1 MKTIITNN
9 GLNIMNQTRAD
20 GTVQYWIGYYGLA
33 YVPDENRVSEDDSTP
48 KDPLSANMTEL
59 TKTGDVIYNVF
70 QGAMTPVGL
79 DTDIGESAAYKLYN
93 ECMYTGSV
101 ISKYRY
107 VLDPETGANKLIV
120 FESVDEKGDPI
131 SGDVQPAGLR
141 KYTDYFGVG
150 AKKDTGVVAAVSEL
164 PIPAPLYYLGEP
176 SSWDAPIVTK
186 TEITNAYDA
195 LTDETRSE
203 NETPSHLITADTR
216 IISMSDQS
224 LPLPSVESETWS
236 DNTDKYSY
244 SASKIGDD
252 GYTYGDPVATFKYLK
267 QPWQYQS
274 VSNFNRFHAPANVNG
289 YAVDYEPA
297 CRNMALA
304 TKYFPISHY
313 DVISST
319 DDTHVANVKY
329 TLTVDLAD
337 IFSKVSR
344 QSTVYYNENGKAL
357 DPTKSEDKAEL
368 DSYNIGF
375 KFNRIGIY
383 AVPVTLHAY
392 NANTADN
399 QNCERHDIQMQIA
412 GNSKPR
418 LFAVMDLSAPVIL
431 SENGM
436 HKYEISFQ
444 LNVADTDV
452 VNESGIYYNLY
463 ESDAITWYKNQL
475 IANASAAEAV
485 TTLGVEL
492 NYLRQQIADL
502 SNGTNACGI
511 GDDGDRYA
519 LEGHTHNYM
528 KNIVDSTKAG
538 NGAVRGIDT
547 LDESTPIKIYK
558 TNGRAIVED
567 DQGVPHYKDDPD
579 STVPVLIESAN
590 AVVGDESMNLG
601 RDSATLGNRSINMSD
616 YGILGSTSSSTL
628 LMGGRGKTSFDKY
641 ADGHLAVAYAKNSII
656 NMHSGELEYVTES
669 LLLSSET
676 DSWIDGSVAKSIL
689 IGHNDV
695 SENYQVSPFSTKY
708 KSGRV
713 ADSILL
719 GRNEV
724 DSVVEFSSIAGEW
737 NYGSMQPIGKFT
749 AMSDMDAVYMNS
761 STDGY
766 GDEDD
771 IFASATYGSVHS
783 VNKTGSTNRIY
794 SGNRSEDGQTWIER
808 NVAHVYASGE
818 NIVVPHGTI
827 NSIMFGQNINNH
839 KIFDDRIGGFRT
851 ATALPVREVLTVDEF
866 NDKYGNPDRWPY
878 PSDDAIWNNQGQD
891 DMIIIGTGT
900 LNFLNGQGGT
910 PTTVSRDVKGVTLYV
925 SYSSYVW
932 GGGITC
938 GSKTGD
944 HDHDLTV
951 FGTNPEYY
959 SNLYSTPGHLKNM
972 IMLGDDLNAGYGSE
986 NSIIM
991 GDRSGTR
998 KIQYKNSFINTLGD
1012 DYGYVRDATT
1022 GPFGYFDNI
1031 WWIGHAETKQDW
1043 SGGTNS
1049 TSTTGHF
1056 IAAQQDSDDIRH
1068 KATFKDRF
1076 VFIGSDKKAYG
1087 FSYWYGVSHEG
1098 WDYISKRPNTL
1109 GWEYTFAD
1117 TYEPCKAPMIY
1128 TGGLALGGYGTQE
1141 CNFMLLKIGTSRYT
1155 MDDPTVDK
1163 TNIYK
1168 GFNTNNNLA
1177 TASIGEV
1184 RGSSYSYSKIIR
1196 STALG
1201 GPWTETAS
1209 NTTYLYRDY
1218 SERYFDDL
1226 AVGETSVSFRFDT
1239 DEVYD
1244 PDTPVTIS
1252 LYTVDTWAG
1261 GERDGTKICDMTVTI
1276 DGSTVTG
1283 TIDAAL
1289 AERARAC
1296 ITYRSYHTN
1305 GHAIYDYYNP
1315 SVQDEHHLM
1324 VDCPFAGM
1332 PLVVQDKQELDGTL
1346 HVGLGKTMPSAYG
1359 NKKFVSIATQ
1369 YVSSAKSVGF
1379 NIGGEFSGTP
1389 GFVGTDWEEG
1399 KETNVKYSAD
1409 PIDLVPGIRAG
1420 MDYHYEAVAS
1430 STSTTYQIHVDKLY
1444 LEVSMNYG
1452 YAVCVDCDFTSGNNV
1467 YVDPD
1472 TNENTIIC
1480 VDGKDHYGTPTY
1492 IWTTSASGNQTFA
1505 KLWHSTLGMEENS
1518 GTGTGG
1524 HLRNGASLTESIAP
1538 SQVYKVMP
1546 IEWSIETNTNYG
1558 AVGSSWRTGYASS
1571 FENVTT
1577 KEGIMLS

>member
-1 MKTIITNN
+1 MKTVITNN

-20 GTVQYWIGYYGLA
+20 GTVQYWIGYFGLA
-33 YVPDENRVSEDDSTP
+33 YVPDENRVSESNDAP
-48 KDPLSANMTEL
+48 LDPLSADMTEL
-59 TKTGDVIYNVF
+59 TKTGDVIYNLF

-79 DTDIGESAAYKLYN
+79 DTDIGESAAYNLFN

-101 ISKYRY
+101 ISKFRY

-120 FESVDEKGDPI
+120 LESVNEDGHPVEGDDIPY
-131 SGDVQPAGLR
+131 GLQ
-141 KYTDYFGVG
+141 KYSEYFGIG
-150 AKKDTGVVAAVSEL
+150 GKTDENVAVTTSEL
-164 PIPAPLYYLGEP
+164 PIPAPLYYRGEP
-176 SSWDAPIVTK
+176 VAWDAGVTFND
-186 TEITNAYDA
+186 TV
-195 LTDETRSE
+195 S
-203 NETPSHLITADTR
+203 SDTR
-216 IISMSDQS
+216 IISKSPNWDS
-224 LPLPSVESETWS
+224 G
-236 DNTDKYSY
+236 DKYSWN
-244 SASKIGDD
+244 ASKDF
-252 GYTYGDPVATFKYLK
+252 TYGSPEDSYHYLTSFT
-267 QPWQYQS
+267 QAQS
-274 VSNFNRFHAPANVNG
+274 VSNFNRFHAGANVTG

-297 CRNMALA
+297 CRNLAFA
-304 TKYFPISHY
+304 TKLFPISHY
-313 DVISST
+313 DVISTT
-319 DDTHVANVKY
+319 DDEHVANVKY
-329 TLTVDLAD
+329 TVEVDLD
-337 IFSKVSR
+337 EVFSKITR
-344 QSTVYYNENGKAL
+344 QSTAYYENGQKL
-357 DPTKSEDKAEL
+357 DPVTDKDKLAKYKL
-368 DSYNIGF
+368 GF
-375 KFNRIGIY
+375 KFNRIGLY

-392 NANTADN
+392 NSNTADN
-399 QNCERHDIQMQIA
+399 QSKNKYNIQMQIA

-418 LFAVMDLSAPVIL
+418 LFAVRDLSSPIVL
-431 SENGM
+431 SEDGM
-436 HKYEISFQ
+436 HKCVFNFQ
-444 LNVADTDV
+444 LNVADTGIVD
-452 VNESGIYYNLY
+452 ESGIYYNLY

-485 TTLGVEL
+485 TTLGVEI
-492 NYLRQQIADL
+492 NYLRQQIADM
-502 SNGTNACGI
+502 SGENTACGV

-528 KNIVDSTKAG
+528 KNIVDSTKTG

-558 TNGRAIVED
+558 TNGRVIVED
-567 DQGVPHYKDDPD
+567 EQGVPHYKDDPE
-579 STVPVLIESAN
+579 STVPVLIESTN
-590 AVVGDESMNLG
+590 GVVGDESMNLG
-601 RDSATLGNRSINMSD
+601 RDSATLGKRSINMSD

-628 LMGGRGKTSFDKY
+628 LMGGRGKTTFDKY

-669 LLLSSET
+669 MLLSSET
-676 DSWIDGSVAKSIL
+676 DSWIDGSVDKSIL

-713 ADSILL
+713 AESILL

-724 DSVVEFSSIAGEW
+724 DSIVEFSSISGEL
-737 NYGSMQPIGKFT
+737 NSGNMQPVGKFT
-749 AMSDMDAVYMNS
+749 AMSDMDAVFMNS

-766 GDEDD
+766 GDEHD
-771 IFASATYGSVHS
+771 IFASASQGSVHS
-783 VNKTGSTNRIY
+783 VYKTGSNTRIY
-794 SGNRSEDGQTWIER
+794 SGNHSEDGQTWIER

-818 NIVVPHGTI
+818 NLVVPHGTT
-827 NSIMFGQNINNH
+827 NSIMFGHNINNH
-839 KIFDDRIGGFRT
+839 KIYDEQIGGFRT
-851 ATALPVREVLTVDEF
+851 ATALNVREVLTVDEF
-866 NDKYGNPDRWPY
+866 NEKYGNPDRWPY
-878 PSDDAIWNNQGQD
+878 PSDDTIWNNQGKD

-910 PTTVSRDVKGVTLYV
+910 PTTVTRDVKGVALYV

-938 GSKTGD
+938 GRKTGD
-944 HDHDLTV
+944 ADHDGTV

-959 SNLYSTPGHLKNM
+959 ANLYSTPGHLKNM
-972 IMLGDDLNAGYGSE
+972 IMLGDDLNVGYGSE

-1012 DYGYVRDATT
+1012 DFGYVRDATT

-1031 WWIGHAETKQDW
+1031 WWIGHAETKQED
-1043 SGGTNS
+1043 SGGTWSPN
-1049 TSTTGHF
+1049 TTGHF
-1056 IAAQQDSDDIRH
+1056 IAAQQDSDDLRH

-1076 VFIGSDKKAYG
+1076 VFIGSDKNAYG
-1087 FSYWYGVSHEG
+1087 FSYWYGVSKEG
-1098 WDYISKRPNTL
+1098 WDRISTRPNTL
-1109 GWEYTFAD
+1109 GWEYTFED

-1128 TGGLALGGYGTQE
+1128 TGGLALGGYGTRE
-1141 CNFMLLKIGTSRYT
+1141 CNFMLLKIGTSRYQ
-1155 MDDPTVDK
+1155 MSDPTDDK

-1168 GFNTNNNLA
+1168 GFNTGNNIA
-1177 TASIGEV
+1177 TADIYETSGC
-1184 RGSSYSYSKIIR
+1184 SYTYSKIIR

-1209 NTTYLYRDY
+1209 NTAYLYRDY
-1218 SERYFDDL
+1218 SERYFADL
-1226 AVGETSVSFRFDT
+1226 DVGETSVSFTFDA

-1244 PDTPVTIS
+1244 TETPVTIS

-1261 GERDGTKICDMTVTI
+1261 DERNGTKICDMTVTI
-1276 DGSTVTG
+1276 NGSTVTG

-1296 ITYRSYHTN
+1296 ITYRSCHTN
-1305 GHAIYDYYNP
+1305 GHAIYDYYDP

-1332 PLVVQDKQELDGTL
+1332 QLVVQDKQELDGTL
-1346 HVGLGKTMPSAYG
+1346 HVGLGKTLPSAYG

-1379 NIGGEFSGTP
+1379 NIGGEFSGNP
-1389 GFVGTDWEEG
+1389 GFVGTEWAEG
-1399 KETNVKYSAD
+1399 KETDVPYSAD
-1409 PIDLVPGIRAG
+1409 PITLVPGIRAG
-1420 MDYHYEAVAS
+1420 MDYHYEAVVS
-1430 STSTTYQIHVDKLY
+1430 SSSTTYTIHVDKLY

-1467 YVDPD
+1467 YVDPA

-1480 VDGKDHYGTPTY
+1480 VDGRDHYGTPTY
-1492 IWTTSASGNQTFA
+1492 IWTTASSGNHTFA
-1505 KLWHSTLGMEENS
+1505 KLWHATLGMIENS

-1524 HLRNGASLTESIAP
+1524 HLQGGTCSTENIAP

-1546 IEWSIETNTNYG
+1546 IQWSIEASNGYG
-1558 AVGSSWRTGYASS
+1558 LPWRSSYASS

-1577 KEGIMLS
+1577 KEGITL